1 MSQKLGN
8 INIILTNSILDLK
21 KKEKVKSDLINE
33 NSYYS
38 LINKKRK
45 RNSSNKKM
53 KIIINKCP
61 SCASSLLEKHYK
73 HIHDKNIDNNN
84 NIFENKN
91 KRKKEISCNYEQ
103 NPNLSNKNENNQF
116 IINNSPSF
124 NVYSKLLFK
133 NEDVHNQET
142 FSKNHNILQKYKES
156 EITKVK
162 ENKDELFDK
171 RIINEK
177 SSYKDNNINAGDITQ
192 NNIIKTSIFDV
203 KDINKAE
210 NISSIYNAKENKNK
224 ERLNKTIN
232 YQRKKIIHNQLST
245 ENTQKNKE
253 FKEKISELSSPTIFL
268 KVKKCVAPEI

>member
-1 MSQKLGN
+1 M
-8 INIILTNSILDLK
+8 
-21 KKEKVKSDLINE
+21 
-33 NSYYS
+33 
-38 LINKKRK
+38 
-45 RNSSNKKM
+45 
-53 KIIINKCP
+53 
-61 SCASSLLEKHYK
+61 
-73 HIHDKNIDNNN
+73 
-84 NIFENKN
+84 
-91 KRKKEISCNYEQ
+91 
-103 NPNLSNKNENNQF
+103 
-116 IINNSPSF
+116 
-124 NVYSKLLFK
+124 
-133 NEDVHNQET
+133 
-142 FSKNHNILQKYKES
+142 
-156 EITKVK
+156 
-162 ENKDELFDK
+162 FDK